1 MTHTK
6 PEKLSNNEESGVG
19 EVNEAHCKGKIVWSL
34 PVTGGAEREKGTGV
48 KG

>member
-6 PEKLSNNEESGVG
+6 PEKLSNNEDSGGGGVHESS
-19 EVNEAHCKGKIVWSL
+19 CKGKIVWTL
-34 PVTGGAEREKGTGV
+34 PVTGGAGRKKETGV